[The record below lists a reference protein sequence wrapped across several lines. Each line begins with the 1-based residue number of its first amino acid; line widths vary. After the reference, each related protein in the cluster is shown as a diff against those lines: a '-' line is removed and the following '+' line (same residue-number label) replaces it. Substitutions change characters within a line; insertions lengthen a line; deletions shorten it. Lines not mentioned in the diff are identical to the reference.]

1 MKRLTL
7 WSVSTLL
14 MMLLLG
20 PGLQAHAGA
29 TLLSAAELAGTTAGV
44 CTTCATDPGAP
55 PTQPPRKKGKTWEL
69 VSISTTP
76 ATQVGYQLLYEV
88 RNSTRNPMPVSESYS
103 NECRHV
109 MTSGGIG
116 ISKGLNVSIGTT
128 YHCARSLTVSFVV
141 SPGTRVKLYK
151 GDMRYFKTYVV
162 REVQAWSDGST
173 TPTGRTDTGKEEN
186 RYSVYH
192 PVENP
197 L

>member
-29 TLLSAAELAGTTAGV
+29 TLLSAAELA
-44 CTTCATDPGAP
+44 
-55 PTQPPRKKGKTWEL
+55 
-69 VSISTTP
+69 
-76 ATQVGYQLLYEV
+76 
-88 RNSTRNPMPVSESYS
+88 
-103 NECRHV
+103 
-109 MTSGGIG
+109 
-116 ISKGLNVSIGTT
+116 GTT

-173 TPTGRTDTGKEEN
+173 TRTDVAVGLRWRRQATQP
-186 RYSVYH
+186 YSALTHKVTS
-192 PVENP
+192 NSGDIR
-197 L
+197 